1 MIIRPK
7 PPFGYTVFCD
17 DIREESSGKVTLVGS
32 YSGSMI
38 VNGQVPLMIPMLCAQ
53 VAVYMDEDAALRG
66 GMLQLCKIGSGDS
79 REVLN
84 SVPLPEVGR
93 KDLPVA
99 KKVSPDADMLLAIS
113 LALRITPYQIDEEH
127 LLRMV
132 LIAGDDEYRL
142 GALSVEIANLAS

>member
-38 VNGQVPLMIPMLCAQ
+38 VNGQTPLMIPMLCAQ

-66 GMLQLCKIGSGDS
+66 GTLQLCKIGRDDIK
-79 REVLN
+79 EVLN

-99 KKVSPDADMLLAIS
+99 KKVSTDVDMLLAIS
-113 LALRITPYQIDEEH
+113 LSLRITPYQIDEEH

-132 LIAGDDEYRL
+132 LIVGDDEYRL